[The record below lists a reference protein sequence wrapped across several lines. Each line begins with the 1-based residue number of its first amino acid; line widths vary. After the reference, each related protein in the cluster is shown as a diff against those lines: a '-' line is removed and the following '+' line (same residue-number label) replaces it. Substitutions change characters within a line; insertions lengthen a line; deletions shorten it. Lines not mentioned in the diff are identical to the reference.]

1 MTKSSK
7 LTTVSSEA
15 RKKIVAQLVS
25 SGKIHSQADVV
36 KELKF
41 KGLKVTQATASRD
54 LQELGAMRGKSS
66 NGESH
71 YVLPTNSPAS
81 TSQGLL
87 LSVIASGNTVVIKTP
102 PAAVQFVAS
111 SLDSAMGSSQLSGA
125 IGTIAGDD
133 TVLVIASTANGGSAL
148 GKKISTL
155 FGKAK

>member
-1 MTKSSK
+1 M
-7 LTTVSSEA
+7 
-15 RKKIVAQLVS
+15 
-25 SGKIHSQADVV
+25 
-36 KELKF
+36 
-41 KGLKVTQATASRD
+41 
-54 LQELGAMRGKSS
+54 
-66 NGESH
+66 
-71 YVLPTNSPAS
+71 LPTNSPAS

-102 PAAVQFVAS
+102 PAAAQFVAS

>member
-102 PAAVQFVAS
+102 PAATQFVAS

>member
-87 LSVIASGNTVVIKTP
+87 ISVIASGNTVVIKTP
-102 PAAVQFVAS
+102 PAAAQFVAS

>member
-1 MTKSSK
+1 MAKTSK
-7 LTTVSSEA
+7 TTPVSSQA
-15 RKKIVAQLVS
+15 RKNIVAALVN

-36 KELKF
+36 KELKS

-54 LQELGAMRGKSS
+54 LQELGAMRGKAT

-81 TSQGLL
+81 ASQALL
-87 LSVIASGNTVVIKTP
+87 LSVMASGNTVVIKTP
-102 PAAVQFVAS
+102 PAAAQFVAS
-111 SLDSAMGSSQLSGA
+111 SLDSAMSSAQLSGA

-148 GKKISTL
+148 GKKISAL